1 MKYAI
6 IHLADIH
13 YRKEEPE
20 GALRV
25 IKALIQ
31 DLKEQKETL
40 LGYDLY
46 IAITGDIVFAGTDNE
61 AYSSFN
67 REFSQKLNDVGLTK
81 DRRMIVRGNHD
92 LDRVSIEQDFE
103 SYQTTISEKIKNER
117 KFNNFASCTNKF

>member
-25 IKALIQ
+25 INALIQ

-61 AYSSFN
+61 SYLDFD
-67 REFSQKLNDVGLTK
+67 RKFSPKLNDVGLTK
-81 DRRMIVRGNHD
+81 DRRMVVPGNHD
-92 LDRVSIEQDFE
+92 LDRASVEQDFE
-103 SYQTTISEKIKNER
+103 RYQAKIYDSIENG
-117 KFNNFASCTNKF
+117 